1 MHGWTPGSVMIEK
14 VHRPVEASIE
24 GLDSKSLSFRSQ
36 TGRAFKNLVNNKPA
50 LLGAIVLFLIIGTGI
65 FSPLVAPYSP
75 YEQHLGE
82 VRKPPMTFLE
92 GSGRLAILGTDHV
105 GRDVLSR
112 IIYAARVTLIVA
124 FFAVIISGLIGLFIG
139 VIAGY
144 VGGWVDTFFMRL
156 VDIVLAFPFVLLALS
171 VVAVTGPGLGII
183 ILVMS
188 LRIWVIYARI
198 VRGTTL
204 SIKEKEFVQAAEA
217 LGATQRW
224 IMFRHILPNVLT
236 PVIVIATL
244 YVGRMILIESALSFL
259 GVGVPPP
266 TPTWGGI
273 LGDGRAYIDT
283 AWWIALFPGLA
294 IMITVLGVNLV
305 GDWLRDYLDPRIR
318 L

>member
-1 MHGWTPGSVMIEK
+1 
-14 VHRPVEASIE
+14 
-24 GLDSKSLSFRSQ
+24 
-36 TGRAFKNLVNNKPA
+36 
-50 LLGAIVLFLIIGTGI
+50 
-65 FSPLVAPYSP
+65 
-75 YEQHLGE
+75 
-82 VRKPPMTFLE
+82 
-92 GSGRLAILGTDHV
+92 
-105 GRDVLSR
+105 
-112 IIYAARVTLIVA
+112 VA
-124 FFAVIISGLIGLFIG
+124 FFAVIISGLIGLLIG

-144 VGGWVDTFFMRL
+144 AGGWVDTFFMRL

-204 SIKEKEFVQAAEA
+204 SVKEKEFVQAAEA
-217 LGATQRW
+217 LGASKRW

-273 LGDGRAYIDT
+273 LADGRAYIDT

-305 GDWLRDYLDPRIR
+305 GDWFRDYLDPRIR

>member
-1 MHGWTPGSVMIEK
+1 MHGWTPGSVMTDK
-14 VHRPVEASIE
+14 PHLSVEESLE
-24 GLDSKSLSFRSQ
+24 GLNSKSITFRSQ
-36 TGRAFKNLVNNKPA
+36 TGKAFKKLISNKPA
-50 LLGAIVLFLIIGTGI
+50 LLGAIVLFMVIGTGI

-75 YEQHLGE
+75 YEQYLGE

-92 GSGRLAILGTDHV
+92 GSSRFTILGTDHV

-112 IIYAARVTLIVA
+112 IVYASRVTLIVA
-124 FFAVIISGLIGLFIG
+124 FFAVIISGLIGLLIG

-217 LGATQRW
+217 LGATKRW

>member
-1 MHGWTPGSVMIEK
+1 MHGWTPGSVMTNRT
-14 VHRPVEASIE
+14 HMSVEDLLE
-24 GLDSKSLSFRSQ
+24 GLNPNPVNFGSKTGTALKSLAR
-36 TGRAFKNLVNNKPA
+36 NKPA
-50 LLGAIVLFLIIGTGI
+50 LLGAIVLFLVIGTGI

-75 YEQHLGE
+75 YEQYLGE
-82 VRKPPMTFLE
+82 VRKPPLTFLE
-92 GSGRLAILGTDHV
+92 GSGRFAILGTDHV

-112 IIYAARVTLIVA
+112 IVYASRVTLIVA
-124 FFAVIISGLIGLFIG
+124 FFAVIISGLIGLSIG

-144 VGGWVDTFFMRL
+144 VGGWLDTFLMRL
-156 VDIVLAFPFVLLALS
+156 VDTVLAFPFVLLALS

-204 SIKEKEFVQAAEA
+204 SVKEKEFVQAAEA
-217 LGATQRW
+217 LGATKGW
-224 IMFRHILPNVLT
+224 IMVRHILPNVLT

-305 GDWLRDYLDPRIR
+305 GDWFRDYLDPRIR